1 MSPFFPASLS
11 TLDHEKT
18 QKQNDQ
24 LIQHLPWLLQ
34 SYQRFFCLQ
43 KSASLSNGLLAAAV
57 AIVLCVEMVPA
68 QTPATYRLKS
78 PITCSVS
85 STHPRYVLKQPTKAH
100 GIQFLS
106 QAVAVGLV
114 GDVSKREIPGCFAG
128 CIHSQGPY
136 DESKHKLVY
145 T

>member
-1 MSPFFPASLS
+1 MRLSQGLLGDMSPFFPASLS

-43 KSASLSNGLLAAAV
+43 KSASLSNGSKAAV
-57 AIVLCVEMVPA
+57 AIVLCVEMLPA

-114 GDVSKREIPGCFAG
+114 GDVPNVKSPGCFEK
-128 CIHSQGPY
+128 IHSQMA
-136 DESKHKLVY
+136 L
-145 T
+145 